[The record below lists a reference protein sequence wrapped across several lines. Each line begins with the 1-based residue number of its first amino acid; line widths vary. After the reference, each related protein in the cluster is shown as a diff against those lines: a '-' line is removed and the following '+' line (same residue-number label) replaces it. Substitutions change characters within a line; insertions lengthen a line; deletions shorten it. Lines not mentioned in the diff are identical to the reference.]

1 MVQPL
6 DTREIAGVTA
16 SEQIIREFPMFK
28 SRFPFWA
35 IFIGVI
41 GVLIIVAGLTEKQRL
56 PSFLPSVAP
65 IILGALVIII
75 VLFLITPRH
84 YSQVILTSF
93 RIIITQQK
101 HTVLRRSFSCRD
113 VRLSEIVGAQLQM
126 NKKRFSKSTTIVLIM
141 ESGDFFDFASGEKIK
156 LATGTANSLLRLLL
170 FPIFWLQDMFSRKL
184 IKSSEITDDIY
195 CAVLEAKSK
204 MTSFS

>member
-28 SRFPFWA
+28 SRFPIWV
-35 IFIGVI
+35 IFIAVFA
-41 GVLIIVAGLTEKQRL
+41 VMIIPATIIEKQKL
-56 PSFLPSVAP
+56 PSFLLVIVP
-65 IILGALVIII
+65 IIFGVILII
-75 VLFLITPRH
+75 AVLFLITPRH

-101 HTVLRRSFSCRD
+101 HTVLRRSFSCKD
-113 VRLSEIVGAQLQM
+113 VRLSEIVGSQFQM
-126 NKKRFSKSTTIVLIM
+126 NKGKFSKTTTILLIM
-141 ESGDFFDFASGEKIK
+141 ESGEFFDFASGEKIGIAK
-156 LATGTANSLLRLLL
+156 SKANPLLKFFL
-170 FPIFWLQDMFSRKL
+170 FPVYWLQQAFSRKM

-195 CAVLEAKSK
+195 CAVLEAKSR
-204 MTSFS
+204 TTTPS

>member
-16 SEQIIREFPMFK
+16 SEQIVREFPMFK
-28 SRFPFWA
+28 SRFPFW
-35 IFIGVI
+35 VI
-41 GVLIIVAGLTEKQRL
+41 ASIIEKQRL
-56 PSFLPSVAP
+56 PSFLPAIVP
-65 IILGALVIII
+65 TIFGVILIIA

-101 HTVLRRSFSCRD
+101 HTVLRRSFSCKD

-156 LATGTANSLLRLLL
+156 LATGTANPLLRLLL

-204 MTSFS
+204 MTASS

>member
-16 SEQIIREFPMFK
+16 SEQIIKEFPMFK
-28 SRFPFWA
+28 SRFPFWVIFIA
-35 IFIGVI
+35 IFGVM
-41 GVLIIVAGLTEKQRL
+41 IIPASIIEKQRL
-56 PSFLPSVAP
+56 PSFLPAIVP
-65 IILGALVIII
+65 IIFGVILII
-75 VLFLITPRH
+75 AVLFLITPRH

-101 HTVLRRSFSCRD
+101 HTVLRRSFSCKD
-113 VRLSEIVGAQLQM
+113 VRLSEIVGSQFQM
-126 NKKRFSKSTTIVLIM
+126 NKGKFSKKTTILLIM
-141 ESGDFFDFASGEKIK
+141 GSGEFFDFASGEKIR
-156 LATGTANSLLRLLL
+156 LATGKANPLLKVLL
-170 FPIFWLQDMFSRKL
+170 FPIFWLQHIFSRKM

-204 MTSFS
+204 TAAPS